1 MLVVNNFY
9 EFSWTS
15 VSRTNSLTMM
25 SSQQRFFSPCL
36 FSSQYTI
43 GGKFM
48 CTLTAMHK
56 TPIPTTSS
64 RPATCNCG
72 WRKKVKIVGGED
84 TEVNEFPSMA
94 ALVDKFTYDAFCGA
108 SIISEMYS
116 LTAAHCLLRK
126 KPSDLGLLVGD
137 HILSTGNDTD
147 AATLYKIS
155 DFIMHLEYD
164 SNTQVNDI
172 AIVKT
177 VKPIEFSLEVGPV
190 CLPFR
195 HTWMDFF
202 AETVTAVGWG
212 FTDFSGNKSDTL
224 QKVDL
229 SVVANSYC
237 ASELPD
243 PVTDQ
248 QICTYAPDKDACLSD
263 SGGPL
268 FWEDDE
274 ARKLNL
280 VGIISYGIGC
290 ATDKPSVNTR
300 VTAYLAWILS
310 ETTGNPWL
318 KLAASDYFECVFLQ
332 MLFIALNRKK

>member
-1 MLVVNNFY
+1 MTFRRARC
-9 EFSWTS
+9 F
-15 VSRTNSLTMM
+15 
-25 SSQQRFFSPCL
+25 
-36 FSSQYTI
+36 
-43 GGKFM
+43 
-48 CTLTAMHK
+48 
-56 TPIPTTSS
+56 
-64 RPATCNCG
+64 
-72 WRKKVKIVGGED
+72 
-84 TEVNEFPSMA
+84 
-94 ALVDKFTYDAFCGA
+94 
-108 SIISEMYS
+108 
-116 LTAAHCLLRK
+116 LL
-126 KPSDLGLLVGD
+126 
-137 HILSTGNDTD
+137 
-147 AATLYKIS
+147 
-155 DFIMHLEYD
+155 
-164 SNTQVNDI
+164 
-172 AIVKT
+172 
-177 VKPIEFSLEVGPV
+177 
-190 CLPFR
+190 
-195 HTWMDFF
+195 
-202 AETVTAVGWG
+202 GWG